1 MAIDIYANENV
12 ENGKRCE
19 ALGIAGNKLVTAIA
33 KVNVTADDGE
43 GAIYRLF
50 EVGANLVPVDI
61 KIVND
66 AIAGGTDYD
75 LGIYKG
81 SKGEV
86 IDADALMDG
95 QTLATA
101 KTLDSAINGLSAL
114 DTDTLG
120 KKIYELAG
128 HTESDKDCGYEIAL
142 TANAA
147 ATAAG
152 TIVVIATFVQG

>member
-1 MAIDIYANENV
+1 MAVDIYANENV
-12 ENGKRCE
+12 EDGKRCE
-19 ALGIAGNKLVTAIA
+19 ALNIAGNKLVTAIA
-33 KVNVTADDGE
+33 KVNVKADDGE

-61 KIVND
+61 RILNT
-66 AIAGGTDYD
+66 AITGGTDYD
-75 LGIYKG
+75 LGIFKG

-86 IDADALMDG
+86 IDADVLMDG

-101 KTLDSAINGLSAL
+101 AGIEVPLNGLSAL
-114 DTDTLG
+114 DTETVG
-120 KKIYELAG
+120 KRIYELAG
-128 HTESDKDCGYEIAL
+128 HTESDKDCGYEIGL

-147 ATAAG
+147 ATAEG